1 MNLRH
6 LNKLAENLPSQD
18 AMPVLFIGHG
28 SPMNG
33 IEANSFSQKWVE
45 LGKTIPQPKAV
56 VCISAHWLTKGS
68 FVTAE
73 QYPKTIHDFSGF
85 PKELYEIQY
94 PAPGDPALA
103 KDISEITKH
112 TAVGE
117 SHEWGFDHGAWTV
130 LRRMYPE
137 ANIPIIQLSIDYYK
151 PGDYHH
157 SLAQELSSLR
167 KKGILFV
174 GSGNMVHNLPMIDFE
189 KLNVPGYGYDWAL
202 ESNEILKEK
211 IFEADHASLMRY
223 DKLGKAVA
231 LAVPTPDHYWP
242 LIYTLGLR
250 EKNEPVE
257 IFNDQVLGGS
267 ITMTSVKFG

>member
-1 MNLRH
+1 
-6 LNKLAENLPSQD
+6 
-18 AMPVLFIGHG
+18 MPVLFIGHG

-33 IEANSFSQKWVE
+33 IEQNDFSQKWVE
-45 LGKTIPQPKAV
+45 LGKTIPQPTAV

-85 PKELYEIQY
+85 PRELYEVRY
-94 PAPGDPALA
+94 PAPGSPMLA
-103 KDISEITKH
+103 KEIKSIAKH

-117 SHEWGFDHGAWTV
+117 DHEWGFDHGAWTV

-137 ANIPIIQLSIDYYK
+137 ANIPIIQLSIDYFK
-151 PGDYHH
+151 PGEFHH
-157 SLAQELSSLR
+157 SLAKDLSELR
-167 KKGILFV
+167 KKGVLFV
-174 GSGNMVHNLPMIDFE
+174 GSGNMVHNLRMLDFE
-189 KLNVPGYGYDWAL
+189 KLDAPGYGYDWAL
-202 ESNEILKEK
+202 ESNQIFKQK
-211 IFEADHASLMRY
+211 IFDGDDRSLMRY
-223 DKLGKAVA
+223 DQLGKSVS

-250 EKNEPVE
+250 KQNEPVE